1 MHFDFSQVDDTDSY
15 VSVPPGVYDCR
26 VAEVRPGRSRDG
38 SERWSM
44 RLEVVTGEYA
54 GRTAAWDALT
64 WSERGVR
71 RVKQVLALFGF
82 DVSGELNLQP
92 ADLQGRHIRAT
103 VQPEEWEDPITG
115 KRQLNNRVPYMG
127 YDPAEVDPAE
137 VDLDKLE
144 PAQLQPA
151 GSVANGG
158 AAGAAGASAADAS
171 RSAASSPEDDG
182 SFESMPF

>member
-1 MHFDFSQVDDTDSY
+1 MHFDFSQVDDTVSY

-38 SERWSM
+38 SERWSF
-44 RLEVVTGEYA
+44 RLEVVAGEYA

-71 RVKQVLALFGF
+71 RVKQVLALFSF

-92 ADLQGRHIRAT
+92 ADLQGRCIRAT
-103 VQPEEWEDPITG
+103 VQPEEWEHPITG

-127 YDPAEVDPAE
+127 YDPVELDPAE
-137 VDLDKLE
+137 LDLAQRE
-144 PAQLQPA
+144 PAQLEPA

-158 AAGAAGASAADAS
+158 AAGAVGASAGDDS
-171 RSAASSPEDDG
+171 RSAAPSPEDDG
-182 SFESMPF
+182 SFQDMPF